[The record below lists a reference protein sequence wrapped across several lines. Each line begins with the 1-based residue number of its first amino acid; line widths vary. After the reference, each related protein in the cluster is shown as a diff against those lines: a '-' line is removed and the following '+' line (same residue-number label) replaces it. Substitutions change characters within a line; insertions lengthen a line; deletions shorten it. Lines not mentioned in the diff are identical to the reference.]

1 MSEKAAGKGAPRH
14 FSKPWVDPDVLLNVF
29 SEQKNLIRFLK
40 AFCNAMPKKRNLLLA
55 EKTAELH
62 PNPVRTALVQLLSSE
77 PSLNNTK
84 YRGKVWA
91 SNKQTRICWLLYH
104 VRKLAD
110 TNLASAAAKLTSH
123 EDVRLQRLLELVKPK
138 ESAADADLAKGE
150 LNEKKKSSL
159 PVAFFEKRKAAEELA
174 SSTAKNCTSMT
185 VFQQIPKGFPKCLPA
200 ALKVAWTL

>member
-1 MSEKAAGKGAPRH
+1 LQCHAQEK
-14 FSKPWVDPDVLLNVF
+14 
-29 SEQKNLIRFLK
+29 
-40 AFCNAMPKKRNLLLA
+40 NLLLA

-91 SNKQTRICWLLYH
+91 SNKQTRICCLLYH

-123 EDVRLQRLLELVKPK
+123 EDVRNQLQMLTLQKVNLMK
-138 ESAADADLAKGE
+138 
-150 LNEKKKSSL
+150 
-159 PVAFFEKRKAAEELA
+159 KRKAHFLLP
-174 SSTAKNCTSMT
+174 SLK
-185 VFQQIPKGFPKCLPA
+185 KGKLQRS
-200 ALKVAWTL
+200 